1 MGVSKITR
9 NFQVTIP
16 EDIRKLK
23 GYKQGDELVFLMD
36 NGEVKLVKKESEIIE
51 DTSGIWKDKKSEEK
65 LERSR
70 REEWEERSNRERRSD

>member
-23 GYKQGDELVFLMD
+23 GYKQGDELVFLID
-36 NGEVKLVKKESEIIE
+36 NGEVKLVKKESKIIE
-51 DTSGIWKDKKSEEK
+51 ETSGIWKDKKVEEK

-70 REEWEERSNRERRSD
+70 REEWEERINREKRSD

>member
-36 NGEVKLVKKESEIIE
+36 NGEVKLVKKESKIIE
-51 DTSGIWKDKKSEEK
+51 ETSGIWKDKKVEEK

-70 REEWEERSNRERRSD
+70 REEWEERINREKRSD